1 MFVYGREW
9 NARTFEALSDH
20 AYPRNMH
27 IQENRMFK
35 PLVKVVFAAA
45 IAGLFVFAT
54 ASAPRANA
62 SVDTLPQGSAKRD
75 RLHVAA
81 CSKYGWPNFEP
92 RCQFD
97 IRNSESEARTVRVI
111 GLR

>member
-1 MFVYGREW
+1 
-9 NARTFEALSDH
+9 
-20 AYPRNMH
+20 MH
-27 IQENRMFK
+27 IQESRMFK

-97 IRNSESEARTVRVI
+97 FRNSESEARTVRVI